1 MWDPSTIEVTASDL
15 MSMPAP
21 GADVSTR
28 GVLMLYNGDD
38 AGRRF
43 TLEPGAH
50 VIGRSAAAG
59 LVIDDGSI
67 SRRHALL
74 QVSSAGAVLHD
85 LGSANGSWVNDQRVT
100 SPQTLAD
107 GDRLKLGRMR
117 LRYLVEAHPDAQV
130 HDRIWRLATTD
141 AATGIW
147 NRRHWMD
154 ALQQAVR
161 LAARGGPAPAV
172 VFIDLDHFKRVNDR
186 WGHAAGDA
194 VLREATERWRAE
206 LGPGEALGRLG
217 GEEFGVLLPAT
228 DAPGARRC
236 AERLREALAQW
247 PMSLPAAD
255 GAAPVRHVQTA
266 SLGVVCWDAALVDGD
281 AMLQLADQRLYAA
294 KRGGRNRVV
303 DA

>member
-15 MSMPAP
+15 MSMPAASP
-21 GADVSTR
+21 GAATR
-28 GVLMLYNGDD
+28 GVLVLYSGDD

-50 VIGRSAAAG
+50 VVGRSAAAG
-59 LVIDDGSI
+59 LMIDDASI

-74 QVSSAGAVLHD
+74 QVSQGGTVLHD
-85 LGSANGSWVNDQRVT
+85 LGSANGSWVNEQRVT
-100 SPQTLAD
+100 APRPLVD
-107 GDRLKLGRMR
+107 GDRLKLGRAR
-117 LRYLVEAHPDAQV
+117 LRFLVEANPDAQV

-161 LAARGGPAPAV
+161 LAARGGPLPAV
-172 VFIDLDHFKRVNDR
+172 VCIDLDHFKRVNDR

-194 VLREATERWRAE
+194 VLREAVARWRAE

-217 GEEFGVLLPAT
+217 GEEFAVLLPAA
-228 DAPGARRC
+228 DATQARCR

-247 PMSLPAAD
+247 PMSVTAAP
-255 GAAPVRHVQTA
+255 GAEPVRHVQTA
-266 SLGVVCWDAALVDGD
+266 SLGVACWDAALVDAD

-294 KRGGRNRVV
+294 KHGGRNRVV